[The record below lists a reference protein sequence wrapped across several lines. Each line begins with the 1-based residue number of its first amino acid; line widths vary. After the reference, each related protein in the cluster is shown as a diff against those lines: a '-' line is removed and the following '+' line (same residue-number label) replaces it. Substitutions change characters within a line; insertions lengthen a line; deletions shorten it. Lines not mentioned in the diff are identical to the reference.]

1 LLLGIIYK
9 LPEEQNPRNSMKPE
23 NMNNKIQ
30 LDKEQDRILS
40 IDFFRGFT
48 MFMLVTGIA
57 TLFNGIT
64 EQGKGGAVITLIN
77 KQLEHADWNGLYAWD
92 LIQPFFMFI
101 VGVAMPFSLA
111 KRLARGDSGKKAFY
125 HALTRSFW
133 LLVLGFM
140 LGSDENS
147 IGFQN
152 VLAQLS
158 FTYLI
163 AYLLMQKDIKWQ
175 LAVSFAMIL
184 FSDMIYRLWPV
195 EGFNQP
201 FTPDHNFGSWF
212 DLATAGS
219 LSSDHW
225 VSFNAIATTAHTIW
239 GVIVGMVLM
248 KEWSQRK
255 KVLVL
260 LITGLVAVIIG
271 YSMDPFIPIIKRI
284 CTSSFIIV
292 SGGWCLIAM
301 AFSYWLIDIM
311 KFRKFALFFAIIGM
325 NPIFIYLF
333 SNLGGKHLLTSMTE
347 PFTSRLFSWSGE
359 ITINMITIVVVAAMV
374 WYICYFLYKRKI
386 FIKL

>member
-1 LLLGIIYK
+1 MENIMKHDK
-9 LPEEQNPRNSMKPE
+9 LNQEQNRV
-23 NMNNKIQ
+23 
-30 LDKEQDRILS
+30 LS

-57 TLFNGIT
+57 GIFNGMV
-64 EQGKGGAVITLIN
+64 EQGKGGAIIALID
-77 KQLEHADWNGLYAWD
+77 KQLEHAEWNGLYVWD

-101 VGVAMPFSLA
+101 VGVAMPFSLS
-111 KRLARGDSGKKAFY
+111 KRLARGDNRRKSFY

-147 IGFQN
+147 IDLTN

-158 FTYLI
+158 FTYII

-175 LAVSFAMIL
+175 LVVSFIL
-184 FSDMIYRLWPV
+184 ILLSDMIYRIWPL

-212 DLATAGS
+212 DLTIAGS
-219 LSSDHW
+219 LNSDHW
-225 VSFNAIATTAHTIW
+225 VSFNALATTAHTIW
-239 GVIVGMVLM
+239 GVVVGKVLM
-248 KEWSQRK
+248 NGWSQNK
-255 KVLVL
+255 KVVVL
-260 LITGLVAVIIG
+260 LATGLVAVIIG

-301 AFSYWLIDIM
+301 AFSYWLIDVI
-311 KFRKFALFFAIIGM
+311 KFRKFALFFAIVGM

-333 SNLGGKHLLTSMTE
+333 SNLGGKQLLNQMVI
-347 PFTSRLFSWSGE
+347 PFTSRLFRWSGE
-359 ITINMITIVVVAAMV
+359 ITIHMITIVVVAAMV

-386 FIKL
+386 FIRL